1 MTTARPVLSLVAALV
16 LCLAPQASAAERPKG
31 PEGSSL
37 TGRLLVISD
46 PTRRAAAHV
55 AAAGV
60 RRAGRDV
67 PEIGLVSV
75 RPPRGVR
82 PAIAARRLRRL
93 AGVRHVE
100 AERRYTLRAVPD
112 DPALRLQEPAPGA
125 PPGTVVEWWAAR
137 HGLPAAWDLN
147 DGSDATVAVIDT
159 GVDATHPELAGKV
172 AATVD
177 LDETSANG
185 PATTDESGHGT
196 HVASIACGRANNATG
211 IAGAGLGCSLIVIK
225 SDLSAA
231 SVADSIIEATDRGA
245 DAINMSFGADG
256 FEMPSRAVVE
266 AVDYAYERGVVLVAA
281 AADQPV
287 EEQGDP
293 ANILQPTGT
302 GPRRSVGKGLT
313 VTAANFDD
321 ARASFAGRGSQ
332 ISLAGYGAFG
342 RRDGPP
348 GLLGAFPAGET
359 ALERGGGSGAP
370 GCACRTTFAGDSRY
384 AYIQGTSVSA
394 PIVAATAAL
403 VRRLNP
409 DLGVAEILRTI
420 KTTARRPGGE
430 AGPWGPELGWG
441 ILDAAAALAR
451 AATLDRS
458 APRSR
463 ATGPGRTRRR
473 TVTLRWTG
481 SDPAPPRVRASGVKR
496 FELLRSVNGGPVRR
510 VATTTARRRTVRV
523 LPGRRYAFSTAAIDR
538 DGNRE
543 PRPARPDVRV
553 SVLRAGRG

>member
-1 MTTARPVLSLVAALV
+1 MRAARSLLAVAAAVV
-16 LCLAPQASAAERPKG
+16 LWPAQAAPAAPAHGPAGSA
-31 PEGSSL
+31 L

-46 PTRRAAAHV
+46 PSRRAAARV
-55 AAAGV
+55 SAAGA

-75 RPPRGVR
+75 RPKRGVG

-100 AERRYTLRAVPD
+100 AERRYTLRTVPD

-125 PPGTVVEWWAAR
+125 PPGTVVQWWAAR

-159 GVDATHPELAGKV
+159 GVDATHPEFAGKIT
-172 AATVD
+172 AAVD
-177 LDETSANG
+177 LDQTSANG

-211 IAGAGLGCSLIVIK
+211 LAGAGLGCSLLVIK

-231 SVADSIIEATDRGA
+231 SVADSIVEATDRGA

-256 FEMPSRAVVE
+256 FEVPSRAVVE
-266 AVDYAYERGVVLVAA
+266 AVNYAYARGVVLVAA

-302 GPRRSVGKGLT
+302 GPRQTAGKGLT
-313 VTAANFDD
+313 VTAADFDD

-342 RRDGPP
+342 RRNGPP

-359 ALERGGGSGAP
+359 ELERGGGGGAR
-370 GCACRTTFAGDSRY
+370 GCGCRTTFAGDGRY
-384 AYIQGTSVSA
+384 AYIQGTSMSA
-394 PIVAATAAL
+394 PIVAAAAAL
-403 VRRLNP
+403 IRRLNP
-409 DLGVAEILRTI
+409 DLGVAEILQTM
-420 KTTARRPGGE
+420 KASARRPGG
-430 AGPWGPELGWG
+430 AGAPWGPELGWG
-441 ILDAAAALAR
+441 ILDAGAALAQ

-463 ATGPGRTRRR
+463 ASGPRRVRRR

-481 SDPAPPRVRASGVKR
+481 TDPAPPRVRASGVER
-496 FELLRSVNGGPVRR
+496 FELLRSVNGGPMRR
-510 VATTTARRRTVRV
+510 LATTKARRRTVRV

-543 PRPARPDVRV
+543 PRPARADVRV
-553 SVLRAGRG
+553 TVLRGR